1 MTGSSQL
8 STELPARTAVEQVSL
23 AATAAGFGDDDREL
37 LVIAIRPHADS
48 RRVLAS
54 PGNSAVRAAIS
65 VAVAAGNTRPWSDAD
80 RDGVTAVSVAAL
92 PEIIRSSV
100 EPCGLHTIDVG
111 VVYAG
116 DEVAA
121 YTMWLAPGAF
131 PTAGMRSRHEALLGH
146 LRAAATED
154 HERAL
159 EEAKLAAARAAARA
173 AEAADRDA
181 NRPDVVGGDLLG
193 SLPDRDQLDLMIS
206 ELETDQAAVL
216 VLGIDD
222 ADELVA
228 AYGADGMEQVRQ
240 IVAQRLVSS
249 VRKHDMLAYVGDEA
263 FAVVLVNV
271 DRHTAFEVSRR
282 LRGTLSTPL
291 AADLGE
297 TVLSVSVG
305 LSHESGLIDAA
316 DMFEAASSAMADA
329 RHEGGARMLIAC

>member
-1 MTGSSQL
+1 
-8 STELPARTAVEQVSL
+8 
-23 AATAAGFGDDDREL
+23 
-37 LVIAIRPHADS
+37 
-48 RRVLAS
+48 
-54 PGNSAVRAAIS
+54 
-65 VAVAAGNTRPWSDAD
+65 
-80 RDGVTAVSVAAL
+80 
-92 PEIIRSSV
+92 
-100 EPCGLHTIDVG
+100 
-111 VVYAG
+111 VYAG

-146 LRAAATED
+146 LRAAAAED
-154 HERAL
+154 HEREL

-181 NRPDVVGGDLLG
+181 SRPDIVGGDLLG
-193 SLPDRDQLDLMIS
+193 SLPDREHLDLMIS

-216 VLGIDD
+216 VLGLDNADD
-222 ADELVA
+222 LATV
-228 AYGADGMEQVRQ
+228 YGAEGMEQVRQ

-249 VRKHDMLAYVGDEA
+249 VRKHDMIAYVGDDA

-329 RHEGGARMLIAC
+329 RDEGGARMLIAC